1 MKVMGYRR
9 PDGMVGVRNYV
20 AVISSVLCA
29 NEVTDAIAVDAPGVV
44 SMVHQHGCSVVA
56 TDAAHTRKTLVGLGR
71 NPNVA
76 AALVVSLGC
85 ETVSGEEVAEEI
97 SASGKP
103 TELLVIQDAG
113 GNRRAVEQ
121 GAEIVRKLLSYAN
134 GLSREEVDLREII
147 LGTECGGSDACSGL
161 SANPAVGEVADR
173 VVAAGGTAILS
184 ETTELIGAEHLLA
197 RRAADEEVGRRILEI
212 VDRVEAR
219 SKEMGVDLRGAN
231 PAPGNIEG
239 GLTTLEEKSLG
250 CISKGGT
257 TPVLEVLEYAGRPTR
272 KGLVVMDTPGND
284 AESLTG
290 MVAGGAQVLVFTT
303 GRGNPLGFPIAPVI
317 KVASNTGMFRWMEED
332 MDINAGTVIDGQ
344 ETAGDVG
351 RRIFDLL
358 VEVINGRRTKS
369 ESWSHRHIALNRLGP
384 TF

>member
-1 MKVMGYRR
+1 MRVTGYRR
-9 PDGMVGVRNYV
+9 PDGTVGVRNEIV
-20 AVISSVLCA
+20 VISSVLCA
-29 NEVTDAIAVDAPGVV
+29 NEVTEAIAGAVPGVV

-56 TDAAHTRKTLVGLGR
+56 QDAAHTRKTLAGLGR

-76 AALVVSLGC
+76 AVLVVSLGC
-85 ETVSGEEVAEEI
+85 ETVSGAEVVEEI
-97 SASGKP
+97 VPSGKP
-103 TELLVIQDAG
+103 VELVVIQEMG
-113 GNRRAVEQ
+113 GNRKAAAR
-121 GAEIVRKLLSYAN
+121 GAEIMRTFRTYAD
-134 GLSREEVDLREII
+134 GLSREEVGFEEIV

-161 SANPAVGEVADR
+161 SANPAVGAVADL
-173 VVAAGGTAILS
+173 VVAEGGTAILS

-197 RRAADEEVGRRILEI
+197 RRAADERIGRRILEI

-219 SKEMGVDLRGAN
+219 AKEMGVDLRGAN
-231 PAPGNIEG
+231 PAPGNIKG

-250 CISKGGT
+250 CIAKGGT
-257 TPVLEVLEYAGRPTR
+257 SPVMEVVEYADRAAQ

-290 MVAGGAQVLVFTT
+290 MAAGGAQVMVFTT

-317 KVASNTGMFRWMEED
+317 KVASNTEMFRRMEED
-332 MDINAGTVIDGQ
+332 MDINAGTVIDGEEAAEQ
-344 ETAGDVG
+344 VG